1 MIVIGINDTHDA
13 SACIIKN
20 GELLDA
26 VLEKD
31 LLEKKYKFFSNKFD

>member
-1 MIVIGINDTHDA
+1 MIVIGINDSHDA

-26 VLEKD
+26 VLE
-31 LLEKKYKFFSNKFD
+31 ERFTRKKI